1 MDNQKITVK
10 EQIFNLFFLI
20 KILFRTNKR
29 IFFIRLPMQFLQTI
43 SSILS
48 IWFMRLI
55 LNEISTGADVKKV
68 VLFSGLMSGSALLV
82 NTLSKIVSIF
92 DSREMQRTENRLRLF
107 LADIIM
113 NLPYRYAVDPETLNF
128 LELAKKEN
136 SFSTVLSA
144 VTNVLGAVINALT
157 YATVVLTV
165 NPLILLLIAA
175 NSAIDMLLLRKTA
188 KLAIENENEVFP
200 VYRKLWA
207 QVGILFKL
215 KFGKEMRINRL
226 QDWTIEKGRK
236 QND

>member
-68 VLFSGLMSGSALLV
+68 VLFSGLMAGSALLV

-92 DSREMQRTENRLRLF
+92 DSREMQRTDNRLSLF